1 MPFIDCKIS
10 KKLTDEQKEK
20 IKNGLGKSVS
30 IMRKPESYLMVG
42 ICDNYDLWFAGKR
55 AENGA
60 FISVSVFGNVNPAE
74 SQKMTAAVCNL
85 LADVAGLDGEEIYVT
100 YQGINNWGFD
110 GGNF

>member
-10 KKLTDEQKEK
+10 KKLTDEQKEE